1 MGAKASA
8 SAARKTPTRYVA
20 KPVFRDPKE
29 LEAEYTR
36 SIKTLKSI
44 NETKERETS
53 MGPQPWVDNRGQENF
68 MANAGNARSAPKWWI
83 NTWMELMDNMKEDH
97 IIVTGQLP
105 PSWDRDKY
113 EPYSLVRNRI
123 DTEDLRWVLE
133 DGKHLPVDELVG
145 HTKLDRNALQNILDT
160 VEMPR
165 EQYRNYK
172 GKISRS
178 IDDVN
183 QHVTARKE
191 QIKKAREMELLR
203 RIGYTDEEM
212 KKEDQYI
219 TNRTRGMAFLDD
231 IGASVKEKHRR
242 ERKLEHQKQVE
253 DMHRERMKLIEKG
266 EYVPTSS
273 EINMRPKLF
282 HERVRFNRS
291 LERPMPGYERYER
304 DAGRDPEWEAQLEE
318 WANTR
323 RQYQPIPSTIHGV
336 PIYFGKTT
344 HTGDSS
350 ETVREAQSPMEAWNK
365 FKEEST
371 TGGKQENTVKSGSNA
386 GPNSDRFNDQ
396 PPPPSSDKKK

>member
-203 RIGYTDEEM
+203 RIGYTDE
-212 KKEDQYI
+212 
-219 TNRTRGMAFLDD
+219 
-231 IGASVKEKHRR
+231 
-242 ERKLEHQKQVE
+242 
-253 DMHRERMKLIEKG
+253 
-266 EYVPTSS
+266 
-273 EINMRPKLF
+273 
-282 HERVRFNRS
+282 
-291 LERPMPGYERYER
+291 
-304 DAGRDPEWEAQLEE
+304 
-318 WANTR
+318 
-323 RQYQPIPSTIHGV
+323 
-336 PIYFGKTT
+336 
-344 HTGDSS
+344 
-350 ETVREAQSPMEAWNK
+350 
-365 FKEEST
+365 
-371 TGGKQENTVKSGSNA
+371 
-386 GPNSDRFNDQ
+386 
-396 PPPPSSDKKK
+396 